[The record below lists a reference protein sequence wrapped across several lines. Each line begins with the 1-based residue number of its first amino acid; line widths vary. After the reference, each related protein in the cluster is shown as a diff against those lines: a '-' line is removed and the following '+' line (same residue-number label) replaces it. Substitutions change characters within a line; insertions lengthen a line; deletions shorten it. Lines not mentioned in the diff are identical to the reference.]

1 MSAEILTYGEAV
13 ERLLAEAK
21 NAARLLRANNETDAH
36 CLDEA
41 VAAVEAMASRF
52 PTICD
57 SAQWTDAEIDQM
69 MAAKPGPLVFNR
81 IPKE

>member
-1 MSAEILTYGEAV
+1 MTVETLTYGEAI

-21 NAARLLRANNETDAH
+21 NAARLLRANHETDAD
-36 CLDEA
+36 CLEKA
-41 VAAVEAMASRF
+41 VAAIEAMASR
-52 PTICD
+52 PPAACD

-81 IPKE
+81 IVKE